1 MHFSDNSYQNSNWQ
15 TNLVRLTGQI
25 IFDPED
31 RTNKHSKQSSWKK
44 VAMVLIGGDVC
55 EYYGW
60 FLKKRFNLKLH
71 KPIRGAHV
79 TFIND
84 RASDMNDDWELVKQ
98 KWYGKEI
105 EIVIELTP
113 KTDSSEPKSDYHWWF
128 NIPNEHKDT
137 LQSIREELGLGK
149 PFFELHMTI
158 GRAVDFTD
166 DIFEPG
172 VMKAKEM
179 CIDHSKYIHRL
190 YKNGYIR

>member
-1 MHFSDNSYQNSNWQ
+1 MKEKI
-15 TNLVRLTGQI
+15 TLTGRI
-25 IFDPED
+25 GFNPED
-31 RTNKHSKQSSWKK
+31 KTNKHLFQSSWKK
-44 VAMVLIGGDVC
+44 IAMVFIEGDVC

-128 NIPNEHKDT
+128 NIPNEHKDSCGNDY
-137 LQSIREELGLGK
+137 QED
-149 PFFELHMTI
+149 
-158 GRAVDFTD
+158 V
-166 DIFEPG
+166 
-172 VMKAKEM
+172 
-179 CIDHSKYIHRL
+179 
-190 YKNGYIR
+190 